1 MTGKKTNRGQTVD
14 MAGLV
19 LQNETAVAVG
29 NMKVNARG
37 DQVDE
42 KGQVVKTKTEQAQA
56 YYQSNPKAAVKTV
69 SIKDA
74 VDISASKTI
83 EQPVSEKPKAQK
95 ASKPKDGSLTSTP
108 AILTLLSSPYNHAKW
123 PGGFY
128 HLTCAQVH

>member
-1 MTGKKTNRGQTVD
+1 MTGKKTNRGQSID

-29 NMKVNARG
+29 NMNVNARG
-37 DQVDE
+37 DKVNE

-74 VDISASKTI
+74 VDVSASKTI
-83 EQPVSEKPKAQK
+83 EQPVAEKPKAQK
-95 ASKPKDGSLTSTP
+95 ASKPK
-108 AILTLLSSPYNHAKW
+108 AKQ
-123 PGGFY
+123 PKMKEVELPNGDIE
-128 HLTCAQVH
+128 LVEDKEE

>member
-1 MTGKKTNRGQTVD
+1 MTGKKTNRGQTID

-29 NMKVNARG
+29 NMNVNARG
-37 DQVDE
+37 DKVNE

-74 VDISASKTI
+74 VDVSASKTI
-83 EQPVSEKPKAQK
+83 EQPVAEKPKAQK
-95 ASKPKDGSLTSTP
+95 ASKPK
-108 AILTLLSSPYNHAKW
+108 AKQ
-123 PGGFY
+123 PKMKEVELPNGDIE
-128 HLTCAQVH
+128 LVEDIEE